1 MASESLYF
9 IWLSCALG
17 YASAAV
23 KPLFDRFGDAL
34 SIYEASE
41 EDYAEISEL
50 CAAERR
56 NLANKDLERAEE
68 IAGYCL
74 HGGIRLLK
82 LTDEDY
88 PAALREIK
96 NPPVLLY
103 CRGRLPDWNRLPCI
117 GVVGARA
124 MSYYGADAACEIAY
138 DLGRMGCITVSG
150 MALGIDGVAAAAT
163 LEAGAPTVAVLGSG
177 IDRIYPAAHKT
188 LYKAILEKGGAVITE
203 FAPYE
208 GADGFHFP
216 LRNRVISGIAKAII
230 LVEGDAS
237 SGALITARYAKRQ
250 GKGVFA
256 VPGKIGD
263 LNSEAPHLLLK
274 GEGKLLTCAD
284 DIYDTYKEEYFS
296 TINPFNLLPRA
307 EISVDDVIRRYAI
320 AKGDAKKKEKK
331 LLNQRKG
338 AKKKGVFGK
347 IRSLVGGEKKE
358 DVEKINQKQE
368 ENTRQ
373 NDADRRERLDEE
385 RKRSLSPKTYR
396 VYEKLNYETAL
407 HPDEITVT
415 GLSVGE
421 VVSELISMEI
431 SGAATLLPGGRYL
444 KSEL

>member
-23 KPLFDRFGDAL
+23 KPLFERFGDAR
-34 SIYEASE
+34 SIYDASE
-41 EDYAEISEL
+41 EEYAEISEL
-50 CAAERR
+50 CAAERK
-56 NLANKDLERAEE
+56 NLLNKELTRAEE

-74 HGGIRLLK
+74 HGNIRLLK

-88 PAALREIK
+88 PASLREIK

-103 CRGRLPDWNRLPCI
+103 CRGRIPDWNHLPCI
-117 GVVGARA
+117 GVVGTRS

-188 LYKAILEKGGAVITE
+188 LYKAIIENGGVVITE

-216 LRNRVISGIAKAII
+216 LRNRVISGISKAVI
-230 LVEGDAS
+230 LVEGDAM

-263 LNSEAPHLLLK
+263 VNSEAPHLLLK

-284 DIYDTYKEEYFS
+284 DIYDTYRDEYFS
-296 TINPFNLLPRA
+296 TINPFNLLPRV
-307 EISVDDVIRRYAI
+307 EISVDDVIRRYGV

-331 LLNQRKG
+331 LLNQKTE
-338 AKKKGVFGK
+338 AKKTGVFGK
-347 IRSLVGGEKKE
+347 IRSLVGGEKKKDPE
-358 DVEKINQKQE
+358 ETHLKRE
-368 ENTRQ
+368 ENARQ
-373 NDADRRERLDEE
+373 NNDGRHERLDEE
-385 RKRSLSPKTYR
+385 RKRSLPPKTYR

-407 HPDEITVT
+407 HPDEITVS
-415 GLSVGE
+415 GLTVGE

-431 SGAATLLPGGRYL
+431 AGAATLLPGGRYL